1 MNKFFRHLVAAAGLL
16 LAFTSNG
23 SADELTHRLVIQVD
37 HNDRHTMDFALTN
50 ATDVIEHYRGTD
62 QTAIVEIMACGPG
75 LHMLRDDTSP
85 MKERINHLKAIAPPN
100 KIQFSAC
107 NNTKLDMEKKEGRPI
122 EMLPGTIIVPLG
134 VARLMELQEQGWSY
148 VRP

>member
-1 MNKFFRHLVAAAGLL
+1 MRRLLRHLVVATSLL
-16 LAFTSNG
+16 LAFTSIG
-23 SADELTHRLVIQVD
+23 AAAEPKHRVLIHVD
-37 HNDRHTMDFALTN
+37 QNDLHTMDLALDN
-50 ATDVIEHYRGTD
+50 ATDVIGYYRSTN
-62 QTAIVEIMACGPG
+62 QAVAVEIMACGPG
-75 LHMLRDDTSP
+75 LHMLRGDTSP
-85 MKERINHLKAIAPPN
+85 VKTRVKHVQEIASPG

-107 NNTKLDMEKKEGRPI
+107 NNTKQSMEKKEGRPL